1 MSTEYNEWYHPYKPA
16 KEYNKKVAYFSME
29 FAVHQALKIYSGGL
43 GFLSGS
49 HMRSAFDLKQN
60 VIGIGMLWK
69 YGYYDQGRNEDQT
82 LRTNFI
88 EKHYNFLED
97 SGIEVEI
104 QLHDNPCVKVRAY
117 VLKPEI
123 FGSVPLYLLSTDV
136 PGNDY
141 LSKTITNHLYDAN
154 ELTRI
159 SQSIVLGIGGAKIV
173 EALGGADVYHLNE
186 GHALPAFYY
195 LKNKGVKKNQMVFTT
210 HTPEKAGNEERDARH
225 LNRCGF
231 FGRMLSEEELQ
242 KETVNGGMINYT
254 VSALRMAKKSN
265 AVSKLH
271 AKVSQDM
278 WKNFDG
284 ISKIIPITNAQN
296 QVFWQDEEVNR
307 AFKKK
312 NVKAYKKRK
321 IELKKELFD
330 EVLNQTEKLFD
341 PNVLTI
347 VWARRFAGYKR
358 ADLLLHD
365 LERFEKLISNAKYPI
380 QIIWAGKPYPFD
392 YYAIDIFNHLVNYSK
407 YSPNLAVLVG
417 YEMELSRKLKAG
429 SDIWLNTPRITRE
442 ASGTSGMTAAMNG
455 SVNVSTNDGWI
466 PEFAKDGENCFVFP
480 EIDFNLPVW
489 DQDKLDSDNLYD
501 ILENKVLP
509 TYYDNP
515 KKWQQIVF
523 TGIDDVIPNLQVEEW
538 QTNIT
543 KNCINR
549 CKSQKSSLI
558 LKIMRAFFIT
568 DIN

>member
-1 MSTEYNEWYHPYKPA
+1 MSTEYDKWYHPYKPA

-242 KETVNGGMINYT
+242 KESVNGGMINYT

-278 WKNFDG
+278 WKGFDG

-296 QVFWQDEEVNR
+296 QNFWQDGEVNK
-307 AFKKK
+307 AWKKK
-312 NVKAYKKRK
+312 NVTAYKKRK
-321 IELKKELFD
+321 VELKKELFD

-392 YYAIDIFNHLVNYSK
+392 YYAIDIFNHLVNYTK
-407 YSPNLAVLVG
+407 YAPNLAVLVG

-489 DQDKLDSDNLYD
+489 DQDKMDSDNLYD

-523 TGIDDVIPNLQVEEW
+523 TGIDDVVPEFTSRRMADQYYKELY
-538 QTNIT
+538 
-543 KNCINR
+543 
-549 CKSQKSSLI
+549 
-558 LKIMRAFFIT
+558 
-568 DIN
+568 